1 MKTAHYTYVSLVSG
15 VLAGAIMVFA
25 VGVPQGVLGQTVQP
39 RESAVSVSA
48 NIEMRKT
55 ADKREITTGHEADLE
70 CAEGSSAAHIP
81 RVNKAELIDAIAKGS
96 KLTAVS
102 AGSTPNE
109 VVITIA
115 EAEVAQKGGKIS
127 VRSTPQG
134 GYCLRIPHDD
144 VRDAILEILQD
155 EALVARGIEKKD
167 IWRGVAEVL
176 DAGAHDE
183 LVAPQARVALAE
195 AAQAIQRVIIHEGT
209 KDPNQNTQQR
219 VIIHEG
225 TKDPHQPTQQR
236 VIIHEGTKDPKQNT
250 QTKRAETQGGGSYD
264 LLEEVAVRAELAP
277 GGEGSAGEAVVV
289 NINALE
295 RADGEAKAQARARLS
310 SIDAVT
316 SKNDLGMFLALTA
329 LEDPHIVSMSVG
341 APAQE
346 NGKEKP
352 SVVVAT
358 RGEANAQA
366 NIIDSVLGSGGSSAL
381 VVDTEVRVLG
391 VFKKKARAQVEA
403 KCTDDGSNCTTSIH
417 YDLPWYLRLISWEPS
432 LSAYTSLSAQV
443 VRKAAQLEE
452 TATKKAE

>member
-1 MKTAHYTYVSLVSG
+1 
-15 VLAGAIMVFA
+15 MVFA

-48 NIEMRKT
+48 NVEVRKT
-55 ADKREITTGHEADLE
+55 ADEREVTTGHEADLE

-81 RVNKAELIDAIAKGS
+81 RVNKAELIDVIAKGS

-115 EAEVAQKGGKIS
+115 EAEAAQKGGKIS

-167 IWRGVAEVL
+167 IWRGIAEAL

-225 TKDPHQPTQQR
+225 TKDP
-236 VIIHEGTKDPKQNT
+236 KQDT
-250 QTKRAETQGGGSYD
+250 QTKRAETQGSGSYD

-289 NINALE
+289 DINALE
-295 RADGEAKAQARARLS
+295 RVDGEAKAQVRARLS

-329 LEDPHIVSMSVG
+329 LEDPHIVSVSVG

-366 NIIDSVLGSGGSSAL
+366 SIIDSVLGSGGSAAL

-391 VFKKKARAQVEA
+391 VFKKKARAQVET

-417 YDLPWYLRLISWEPS
+417 YDLPWYLHLISWKSS

-443 VRKAAQLEE
+443 ARKAAQLEE
-452 TATKKAE
+452 TATKNAE